1 MAYNNL
7 RFFDSDSNDLNLV
20 FNTDLDLW
28 QGVAYLP
35 LVSTGLYET
44 LTLHILE
51 NVEGQLLEDLHV
63 TPIAEAVGDV
73 SFKFRFSNDYN
84 TSEDIFLYS
93 AKPNAGEIL
102 VQKDLEQS
110 ATLLDS
116 SIEVGYNTDT
126 DKKIVTANLKADPI
140 MVRAAL
146 NSEVEGFH
154 IRPLSIIEVVNG
166 LETREI
172 ARIKVYGEVEG
183 EDERLRTL
191 LSNIGMNL
199 DDLDYFIFKDSNINE
214 QSPDHILLNQ
224 KRKELLLQASQIK
237 PFIGTYKAL
246 LNAVDFFGY
255 DKITLKEYWL
265 NINEQ
270 SENFGKLKAVAV
282 PNQDVVGF
290 LADKNKTTDLPNSNQ
305 KKTSRFSL
313 VYRLNTPTGLQDEW
327 DMPIVEETIDFSP
340 DEVLIKLYGL
350 KKKLQKD
357 YLPLQAKIVD
367 ITGEGDYF
375 SQFNQNV
382 WNNQHMIQNQTAG
395 VEFNPVLKP
404 EGRNIFIEDLRKVDY
419 RLTGVGQDFDD
430 LNNVL
435 SNTVEFSIYHIESKT
450 FMRVD
455 DVPPQSI
462 PITGEV
468 NGDLENT
475 KFTLRKNKNG
485 FYNIVSKQGNPLKL
499 TGPNA
504 TNNPNTLVN
513 SNATATSPG
522 REFQLIYSED
532 TDTYTI
538 CKAGNTSLCLYY
550 SFDGFYKATGNN
562 NSDAFKFKIASDE
575 LGDIRKDINNL
586 NFLPIVNNSI
596 DDFYTEYYN
605 SNLDTFNTIDGIP
618 IGAPINLEIEGIEQD
633 WDVAEFT
640 WDDAEDTG
648 NHLLTWDNWW
658 HRGVYEIEWV
668 LRGPRNYLRSF
679 RGPIE
684 EYIKFPMTL
693 PYAGLYTV
701 EANLYDLYNVKS
713 TKIIKDAVEVKNKN
727 VELYGLTSLS
737 PKKLDWQE
745 YVYSWD
751 KSGSSWDW
759 SRENTLPVSDTI
771 STYYLTMDRAN
782 YVQDPEENGLE
793 FSTVRRYQDATQS
806 SGFNET
812 SGPYQWSALDNHV
825 WDDGPEVTWKM
836 TRIGSD
842 INSSFQ
848 IWAVPGNQWINI
860 TQKDPGTG
868 AISRDSYQIV
878 NIIPPTSFAISQ
890 WQLIADELNSLD
902 SNEHPIL
909 SKFNFNPVYDDI
921 ASNGI
926 NDQLLY
932 ILAVAEEP
940 ARTYDF
946 EYVWMSQLENY
957 TPYTDA
963 IQGQIK
969 FISYNPSFD
978 DTYIINGLVDLH
990 KLNHV
995 TFSYDLTNMPGIVSQ
1010 NWKVT
1015 NNTINI
1021 DDIYYS
1027 NQVLTHLFKD
1037 KGYYTVELEIQDS
1050 NGNKNTIT
1058 KNILNII

>member
-63 TPIAEAVGDV
+63 TPIAEVVGDV

-93 AKPNAGEIL
+93 AKSNAGEIL

-110 ATLLDS
+110 ATLLDN
-116 SIEVGYNTDT
+116 SIEVDYNTVT

-154 IRPLSIIEVVNG
+154 IRPLSIIEVVDG
-166 LETREI
+166 VETREI

-191 LSNIGMNL
+191 LTNIGMNL

-282 PNQDVVGF
+282 PNQDVIGF

-313 VYRLNTPTGLQDEW
+313 VYRLNTPTGKQDEW
-327 DMPIVEETIDFSP
+327 DLPIVEETLDYSP

-382 WNNQHMIQNQTAG
+382 WNNQHNIKAQEAG
-395 VEFNPVLKP
+395 REYTVEKVPALRDVFM
-404 EGRNIFIEDLRKVDY
+404 EDLRLVDY
-419 RLTGVGQDFDD
+419 RLTGFNQDFEAIPAIDKLEICD
-430 LNNVL
+430 
-435 SNTVEFSIYHIESKT
+435 SIET
-450 FMRVD
+450 F
-455 DVPPQSI
+455 
-462 PITGEV
+462 
-468 NGDLENT
+468 
-475 KFTLRKNKNG
+475 
-485 FYNIVSKQGNPLKL
+485 Y
-499 TGPNA
+499 A
-504 TNNPNTLVN
+504 
-513 SNATATSPG
+513 
-522 REFQLIYSED
+522 
-532 TDTYTI
+532 
-538 CKAGNTSLCLYY
+538 
-550 SFDGFYKATGNN
+550 
-562 NSDAFKFKIASDE
+562 
-575 LGDIRKDINNL
+575 
-586 NFLPIVNNSI
+586 
-596 DDFYTEYYN
+596 EYYDN
-605 SNLDTFNTIDGIP
+605 KLDTFNTMDGIP
-618 IGAPINLEIEGIEQD
+618 IGAPISLHIEKGLED
-633 WDVAEFT
+633 SWDFAEFT
-640 WDDAEDTG
+640 WEDAGDEYSGKGVYNFSTDFTTDPEATFAYFKTLEDNG
-648 NHLLTWDNWW
+648 NKLLNWEDWW
-658 HRGVYEIEWV
+658 HRGIYEIEWK
-668 LRGPRNYLRSF
+668 LIGTNGYNRSF
-679 RGPIE
+679 RGPVY
-684 EYIKFPMTL
+684 EYNHFPLTL
-693 PYAGLYTV
+693 PYVGSYTV
-701 EANLYDLYNVKS
+701 EAHAHDLYNVTS
-713 TKIIKDAVEVKNKN
+713 TRIQKDWIEVKNKN
-727 VELYGLTSLS
+727 VEVYGLTQLA

-793 FSTVRRYQDATQS
+793 FSTVRRSKDNTPGGT
-806 SGFNET
+806 GFKET

-848 IWAVPGNQWINI
+848 IWALPNNQWINI

-868 AISRDSYQIV
+868 VISRDSYQIV

-909 SKFNFNPVYDDI
+909 SKFNFNPVYNDIDD
-921 ASNGI
+921 NGTD
-926 NDQLLY
+926 DQLLY

-946 EYVWMSQLENY
+946 NEVWMSQIENWS
-957 TPYTDA
+957 PYTSA
-963 IQGQIK
+963 IREKIN
-969 FISYNPSFD
+969 FVSYNPGFD

-1015 NNTINI
+1015 NNTLNI

-1037 KGYYTVELEIQDS
+1037 KGYYTVELEIRDS

>member
-84 TSEDIFLYS
+84 TSEYIFLYS
-93 AKPNAGEIL
+93 AKSNAGEIL

-110 ATLLDS
+110 STLLDN
-116 SIEVGYNTDT
+116 SIAVDYNTVT

-154 IRPLSIIEVVNG
+154 IRPLSIIEVVDG
-166 LETREI
+166 VETREI

-191 LSNIGMNL
+191 LTNIGMNL

-265 NINEQ
+265 NIDEQ

-282 PNQDVVGF
+282 PNQDVIGF

-313 VYRLNTPTGLQDEW
+313 VYRLNTPTGQQDEW
-327 DMPIVEETIDFSP
+327 DMPIVEETLDYSP

-382 WNNQHMIQNQTAG
+382 WNNQHNIKAQDAG
-395 VEFNPVLKP
+395 REYTVEKVPALRDVFM
-404 EGRNIFIEDLRKVDY
+404 EDLRLVDY
-419 RLTGVGQDFDD
+419 RLTGFNQDFEA
-430 LNNVL
+430 LQGIYEQTNIGFTNFPAIISGHSNNIL
-435 SNTVEFSIYHIESKT
+435 T
-450 FMRVD
+450 
-455 DVPPQSI
+455 
-462 PITGEV
+462 ITGE
-468 NGDLENT
+468 DLSKEC
-475 KFTLRKNKNG
+475 TLD
-485 FYNIVSKQGNPLKL
+485 FSYLESAI
-499 TGPNA
+499 
-504 TNNPNTLVN
+504 
-513 SNATATSPG
+513 PG
-522 REFQLIYSED
+522 SYVEIL
-532 TDTYTI
+532 
-538 CKAGNTSLCLYY
+538 NV
-550 SFDGFYKATGNN
+550 SFDGYNTIIKT
-562 NSDAFKFKIASDE
+562 SDAISTSYTQIGTSYIAIYSNTSKIILD
-575 LGDIRKDINNL
+575 
-586 NFLPIVNNSI
+586 SI
-596 DDFYTEYYN
+596 ETFYTEYYDN
-605 SNLDTFNTIDGIP
+605 KLDTFNTMDGIP
-618 IGAPINLEIEGIEQD
+618 IGAPISLHIEKGLED
-633 WDVAEFT
+633 SWDFANFT
-640 WDDAEDTG
+640 WEDAGDEYSGKGVYNFFEDYPVDVPVYGPNPAYPGIVPGTENNNVPTPEPVNILVGYISQYTNFKTLEDNG
-648 NHLLTWDNWW
+648 NKLLNWEDWW
-658 HRGVYEIEWV
+658 HRGIYEIEWK
-668 LRGPRNYLRSF
+668 LIGPNGYNRSF
-679 RGPIE
+679 RGPVY
-684 EYIKFPMTL
+684 EYNHFPLTL
-693 PYAGLYTV
+693 PYVGSYTV
-701 EANLYDLYNVKS
+701 EAHAHDLYNVTS
-713 TKIIKDAVEVKNKN
+713 TRIQKDWIEVKNKN
-727 VELYGLTSLS
+727 VEVYGLTQLA

-782 YVQDPEENGLE
+782 YIQDPEENGLE
-793 FSTVRRYQDATQS
+793 FSTVRRYQDATQPN
-806 SGFNET
+806 GFNET
-812 SGPYQWSALDNHV
+812 AGPYQWSALDNHV

-860 TQKDPGTG
+860 KQKDPGTG
-868 AISRDSYQIV
+868 VISRDSYQIV

-909 SKFNFNPVYDDI
+909 SKFNFNPVYNDI
-921 ASNGI
+921 DSNGTD
-926 NDQLLY
+926 DQLLY
-932 ILAVAEEP
+932 ILAVAKEP

-946 EYVWMSQLENY
+946 NEVWMSQIENWSPN
-957 TPYTDA
+957 TSTVREK
-963 IQGQIK
+963 IN
-969 FISYNPSFD
+969 FVSYNPGFD

-1015 NNTINI
+1015 NNTLNI
-1021 DDIYYS
+1021 DDIYYN
-1027 NQVLTHLFKD
+1027 NQVLTHLFKH
-1037 KGYYTVELEIQDS
+1037 KGYYTVELEIRDS

>member
-63 TPIAEAVGDV
+63 TPIAEVVGDV

-93 AKPNAGEIL
+93 AKSNAGEIL

-110 ATLLDS
+110 ATLLDN
-116 SIEVGYNTDT
+116 SIEVDYNTVT

-154 IRPLSIIEVVNG
+154 IRPLSIIEVVDG
-166 LETREI
+166 VETREI

-191 LSNIGMNL
+191 LTNIGMNL

-255 DKITLKEYWL
+255 DKVTLKEYWL

-313 VYRLNTPTGLQDEW
+313 VYRLNTPTGKQDEW
-327 DMPIVEETIDFSP
+327 DMPIVEEALDYSP

-382 WNNQHMIQNQTAG
+382 WNNQHNIKAQEAG
-395 VEFNPVLKP
+395 REYTVEKVPALRDVFM
-404 EGRNIFIEDLRKVDY
+404 EDLRLVDY
-419 RLTGVGQDFDD
+419 RLTGFNQDFEAIPAIDKLEICD
-430 LNNVL
+430 
-435 SNTVEFSIYHIESKT
+435 SIET
-450 FMRVD
+450 F
-455 DVPPQSI
+455 
-462 PITGEV
+462 
-468 NGDLENT
+468 
-475 KFTLRKNKNG
+475 
-485 FYNIVSKQGNPLKL
+485 Y
-499 TGPNA
+499 A
-504 TNNPNTLVN
+504 
-513 SNATATSPG
+513 
-522 REFQLIYSED
+522 
-532 TDTYTI
+532 
-538 CKAGNTSLCLYY
+538 
-550 SFDGFYKATGNN
+550 
-562 NSDAFKFKIASDE
+562 
-575 LGDIRKDINNL
+575 
-586 NFLPIVNNSI
+586 
-596 DDFYTEYYN
+596 EYYDN
-605 SNLDTFNTIDGIP
+605 KLDTFNTMDGIP
-618 IGAPINLEIEGIEQD
+618 IGAPISLHIEKGLED
-633 WDVAEFT
+633 SWDFAEFT
-640 WDDAEDTG
+640 WEDAGDEYSGKGVYNFSTDFTTDPEATFAYFKTLEDNG
-648 NHLLTWDNWW
+648 NKLLNWEDWW
-658 HRGVYEIEWV
+658 HRGIYEIEWK
-668 LRGPRNYLRSF
+668 LIGPNGYNRSF
-679 RGPIE
+679 RGPVY
-684 EYIKFPMTL
+684 EYNHFPLTL
-693 PYAGLYTV
+693 PYVGSYTV
-701 EANLYDLYNVKS
+701 EAHAHDLYNVTS
-713 TKIIKDAVEVKNKN
+713 TRIQKDWIEVKNKN
-727 VELYGLTSLS
+727 VEVYGLTQLA

-793 FSTVRRYQDATQS
+793 FSTVRRYKDSTRRD
-806 SGFNET
+806 GFNET

-860 TQKDPGTG
+860 TQKDPGTDV
-868 AISRDSYQIV
+868 ISRDSYQIV
-878 NIIPPTSFAISQ
+878 NIIPPTTFAISQ

-909 SKFNFNPVYDDI
+909 SKFNFNPVYSDIDENDNVTDDH
-921 ASNGI
+921 
-926 NDQLLY
+926 LLY

-946 EYVWMSQLENY
+946 NEVWMSQIENNSQY
-957 TPYTDA
+957 MTA
-963 IQGQIK
+963 VREKIN
-969 FISYNPSFD
+969 FVSYNPGFD

-1015 NNTINI
+1015 NNTLNI

>member
-51 NVEGQLLEDLHV
+51 NVEGQLFEDLHV
-63 TPIAEAVGDV
+63 TPIAEAVGTV

-93 AKPNAGEIL
+93 AKSNAGEII
-102 VQKDLEQS
+102 VQKDLEQT
-110 ATLLDS
+110 AALLDN
-116 SIEVGYNTDT
+116 SIEVDYNTVT
-126 DKKIVTANLKADPI
+126 DKKIVTANLKANPI

-154 IRPLSIIEVVNG
+154 VRPLSIIEVVNG
-166 LETREI
+166 VETREI

-191 LSNIGMNL
+191 LTNIGMNL

-255 DKITLKEYWL
+255 DKVTLKEYWL

-282 PNQDVVGF
+282 PNQDVIGF

-313 VYRLNTPTGLQDEW
+313 VYRLNTPTGKQDEW
-327 DMPIVEETIDFSP
+327 DMPIVEETLDYSP

-350 KKKLQKD
+350 KNKLQKE

-382 WNNQHMIQNQTAG
+382 WNNQHNIKAQEAG
-395 VEFNPVLKP
+395 REYTVEKVPALRDVFM
-404 EGRNIFIEDLRKVDY
+404 EDLRLVDY
-419 RLTGVGQDFDD
+419 RLTGFNQDFEAIPAIDKLEICD
-430 LNNVL
+430 
-435 SNTVEFSIYHIESKT
+435 SIET
-450 FMRVD
+450 
-455 DVPPQSI
+455 
-462 PITGEV
+462 
-468 NGDLENT
+468 
-475 KFTLRKNKNG
+475 
-485 FYNIVSKQGNPLKL
+485 
-499 TGPNA
+499 
-504 TNNPNTLVN
+504 
-513 SNATATSPG
+513 
-522 REFQLIYSED
+522 
-532 TDTYTI
+532 
-538 CKAGNTSLCLYY
+538 
-550 SFDGFYKATGNN
+550 
-562 NSDAFKFKIASDE
+562 
-575 LGDIRKDINNL
+575 
-586 NFLPIVNNSI
+586 
-596 DDFYTEYYN
+596 FYTEYYD
-605 SNLDTFNTIDGIP
+605 SKLDTFNTIDGIP
-618 IGAPINLEIEGIEQD
+618 IGAPISLHIEEGLED
-633 WDVAEFT
+633 SWDFADFT
-640 WDDAEDTG
+640 WEDAGDEYSGKGVYNFSTDFTTDPTATFAYFKTLEDNG
-648 NHLLTWDNWW
+648 NKLLNWEDWW
-658 HRGVYEIEWV
+658 HRGIYEIEWK
-668 LRGPRNYLRSF
+668 LIGPNGYNRSF
-679 RGPIE
+679 RGPVY
-684 EYIKFPMTL
+684 EYNHFPLTL
-693 PYAGLYTV
+693 PYVGSYTV
-701 EANLYDLYNVKS
+701 EAHAHDLYNVTS
-713 TKIIKDAVEVKNKN
+713 TRIQKDWIEVKNKN
-727 VELYGLTSLS
+727 VELYGLTQLA

-793 FSTVRRYQDATQS
+793 FSTVRRYQDNIPGG

-825 WDDGPEVTWKM
+825 WNDGPEVTWKM

-848 IWAVPGNQWINI
+848 IWAVPNNQWINI

-868 AISRDSYQIV
+868 VISRDSYQIV
-878 NIIPPTSFAISQ
+878 TTIPNNTIGFASQ

-909 SKFNFNPVYDDI
+909 SKFNFNPIFEDI
-921 ASNGI
+921 TPFDIDGDSTPFPNTE
-926 NDQLLY
+926 DQLLY
-932 ILAVAEEP
+932 ILSVAKEP

-946 EYVWMSQLENY
+946 KSAWMSQIENSS
-957 TPYTDA
+957 PYTAA
-963 IQGQIK
+963 IRGQLN
-969 FISYNPSFD
+969 FVSYNPGFD

-1015 NNTINI
+1015 NNTLNI

>member
-63 TPIAEAVGDV
+63 TPIAEVVGDV

-93 AKPNAGEIL
+93 AKSNAGEIL

-110 ATLLDS
+110 ATLLDN
-116 SIEVGYNTDT
+116 SIEVDYNTVT

-154 IRPLSIIEVVNG
+154 IRPLSIIEVVDG
-166 LETREI
+166 VETREI

-191 LSNIGMNL
+191 LTNIGMNL

-282 PNQDVVGF
+282 PNQDVIGF

-313 VYRLNTPTGLQDEW
+313 VYRLNTPTGKQDEW
-327 DMPIVEETIDFSP
+327 DLPIVEETLDYSP

-382 WNNQHMIQNQTAG
+382 WNNQHNIKAQEAG
-395 VEFNPVLKP
+395 REYTVEKVPALRDVFM
-404 EGRNIFIEDLRKVDY
+404 EDLRLVDY
-419 RLTGVGQDFDD
+419 RLTGFNQDFEAIPAIDKLEICD
-430 LNNVL
+430 
-435 SNTVEFSIYHIESKT
+435 SIET
-450 FMRVD
+450 F
-455 DVPPQSI
+455 
-462 PITGEV
+462 
-468 NGDLENT
+468 
-475 KFTLRKNKNG
+475 
-485 FYNIVSKQGNPLKL
+485 Y
-499 TGPNA
+499 A
-504 TNNPNTLVN
+504 
-513 SNATATSPG
+513 
-522 REFQLIYSED
+522 
-532 TDTYTI
+532 
-538 CKAGNTSLCLYY
+538 
-550 SFDGFYKATGNN
+550 
-562 NSDAFKFKIASDE
+562 
-575 LGDIRKDINNL
+575 
-586 NFLPIVNNSI
+586 
-596 DDFYTEYYN
+596 EYYDN
-605 SNLDTFNTIDGIP
+605 KLDTFNTMDGIP
-618 IGAPINLEIEGIEQD
+618 IGAPISLHIEKGLED
-633 WDVAEFT
+633 SWDFAEFT
-640 WDDAEDTG
+640 WEDAGDEYSGKGVYNFSTDFTTDPEATFAYFKTLEDNG
-648 NHLLTWDNWW
+648 NKLLNWEDWW
-658 HRGVYEIEWV
+658 HRGIYEIEWK
-668 LRGPRNYLRSF
+668 LIGPNGYNRSF
-679 RGPIE
+679 RGPVY
-684 EYIKFPMTL
+684 EYNHFPLTL
-693 PYAGLYTV
+693 PYVGSYTV
-701 EANLYDLYNVKS
+701 EAHAHDLYNVTS
-713 TKIIKDAVEVKNKN
+713 TRIQKDWIEVKNKN
-727 VELYGLTSLS
+727 VEVYGLTQLA

-793 FSTVRRYQDATQS
+793 FSTVRRYQDSTQPD
-806 SGFNET
+806 GFNET

-848 IWAVPGNQWINI
+848 IWALPNNQWINI

-868 AISRDSYQIV
+868 VISRDSYQIV

-909 SKFNFNPVYDDI
+909 SKFNFNPVYNDIDD
-921 ASNGI
+921 NGTD
-926 NDQLLY
+926 DQLLY

-946 EYVWMSQLENY
+946 NEVWMSQIENWS
-957 TPYTDA
+957 PYTSA
-963 IQGQIK
+963 IREKIN
-969 FISYNPSFD
+969 FVSYNPGFD

-1015 NNTINI
+1015 NNTLNI

-1037 KGYYTVELEIQDS
+1037 KGYYTVELEIRDS

>member
-51 NVEGQLLEDLHV
+51 NVEGQLFEDLHV
-63 TPIAEAVGDV
+63 TPIAEAVGTV

-93 AKPNAGEIL
+93 AKSNAGEIL
-102 VQKDLEQS
+102 VQKDLEQT
-110 ATLLDS
+110 AALLDN
-116 SIEVGYNTDT
+116 SIEVDYNTVT
-126 DKKIVTANLKADPI
+126 DKKIVTANLKANPI

-154 IRPLSIIEVVNG
+154 VRPLSIIEVVNG
-166 LETREI
+166 VETREI

-191 LSNIGMNL
+191 LTNIGMNL

-255 DKITLKEYWL
+255 DKVTLKEYWL

-282 PNQDVVGF
+282 PNQDVIGF

-313 VYRLNTPTGLQDEW
+313 VYRLNTPTGKQDEW
-327 DMPIVEETIDFSP
+327 DMPIVEETLDYSP

-350 KKKLQKD
+350 KNKLQKE

-382 WNNQHMIQNQTAG
+382 WNNQHNIKAQEAG
-395 VEFNPVLKP
+395 REYTVEKVPALRDVFM
-404 EGRNIFIEDLRKVDY
+404 EDLRLVDY
-419 RLTGVGQDFDD
+419 RLTGFNQDFEAIPAIDKLEICD
-430 LNNVL
+430 
-435 SNTVEFSIYHIESKT
+435 SIET
-450 FMRVD
+450 
-455 DVPPQSI
+455 
-462 PITGEV
+462 
-468 NGDLENT
+468 
-475 KFTLRKNKNG
+475 
-485 FYNIVSKQGNPLKL
+485 
-499 TGPNA
+499 
-504 TNNPNTLVN
+504 
-513 SNATATSPG
+513 
-522 REFQLIYSED
+522 
-532 TDTYTI
+532 
-538 CKAGNTSLCLYY
+538 
-550 SFDGFYKATGNN
+550 
-562 NSDAFKFKIASDE
+562 
-575 LGDIRKDINNL
+575 
-586 NFLPIVNNSI
+586 
-596 DDFYTEYYN
+596 FYTEYYD
-605 SNLDTFNTIDGIP
+605 SKLDTFNTIDGIP
-618 IGAPINLEIEGIEQD
+618 IGAPISLHIEEGLED
-633 WDVAEFT
+633 SWDFADFT
-640 WDDAEDTG
+640 WEDAGDEYSGKGVYNFFADYPVDVPVYGPNPAYPGIVPGTEGNTYPTPEPVNILVSYFSQYTNFKTLEDNG
-648 NHLLTWDNWW
+648 NKLLNWEDWW
-658 HRGVYEIEWV
+658 HRGIYEIEWK
-668 LRGPRNYLRSF
+668 LIGPNGYNRSF
-679 RGPIE
+679 RGPVY
-684 EYIKFPMTL
+684 EYNHFPLTL
-693 PYAGLYTV
+693 PYVGSYTV
-701 EANLYDLYNVKS
+701 EAHAHDLYNVTS
-713 TKIIKDAVEVKNKN
+713 TRIQKDWIEVKNKN
-727 VELYGLTSLS
+727 VELYGLTQLA

-782 YVQDPEENGLE
+782 YIQDPEENGLE
-793 FSTVRRYQDATQS
+793 FSTVRRYQDTTQPN
-806 SGFNET
+806 GFNET

-825 WDDGPEVTWKM
+825 WNDGPEVTWKM

-848 IWAVPGNQWINI
+848 IWALPNNQWINI

-868 AISRDSYQIV
+868 VISRDSYQIV
-878 NIIPPTSFAISQ
+878 TTIPNNTIGFASQ

-909 SKFNFNPVYDDI
+909 SKFNFNPIFEDI
-921 ASNGI
+921 TPFDIDGDSTPFPNTE
-926 NDQLLY
+926 DQLLY
-932 ILAVAEEP
+932 ILSVAKEP

-946 EYVWMSQLENY
+946 KSAWMSNIENSSPGSGTIREQLN
-957 TPYTDA
+957 
-963 IQGQIK
+963 
-969 FISYNPSFD
+969 FVSYNPGFD

-1015 NNTINI
+1015 NNTLNI